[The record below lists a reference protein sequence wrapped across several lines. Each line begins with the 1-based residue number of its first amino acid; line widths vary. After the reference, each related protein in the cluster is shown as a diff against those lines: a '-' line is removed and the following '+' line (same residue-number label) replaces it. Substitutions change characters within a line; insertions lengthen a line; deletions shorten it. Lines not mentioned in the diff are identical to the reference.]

1 MEIEELLKKG
11 EEAFHNMN
19 WRDVVRIN
27 EEILNQATDE
37 RIRNLATGFYHYA
50 LAKLGKDY
58 AQIILN
64 LDKAGQSFKLAD
76 ENLASFAEIEKLM
89 LLSEFDEEN
98 KGGHLKNLGEF
109 TQGLYMRTGDAN
121 HLQLAIGALEN
132 ARKYFEKEELAQ
144 INLNLTF
151 CYGSYAP
158 SSENPREMYEKLIR
172 LCKEMEKSYKG
183 ANLARVK
190 MNASIAYQN
199 LASLKDAEN
208 PKDDLNKAVKLNEEA
223 IKLFERI
230 NSRPEMLKA
239 KQTLANILRDAA
251 LFDTDNAAEHLKKV
265 IQLRKEVAK
274 QFLDVGS
281 ELNSAYET
289 FDLGTAFLE
298 LSSLD
303 AARSKKHLTEAIA
316 RLEDAAKIFEN
327 EKQMEDLGQAKLG
340 IAVAYKNQSNL
351 KKAVKMFEEA
361 IDIFE
366 KEKNTVLLGHARLT
380 LAAACRDM
388 AEKDRGK

>member
-1 MEIEELLKKG
+1 MKIEELLKKG
-11 EEAFHNMN
+11 EEAFHNMD

-27 EEILNQATDE
+27 EEILNHATDE

-64 LDKAGQSFKLAD
+64 LDNAGQYFKLAD
-76 ENLASFAEIEKLM
+76 ENLASFAETERLI
-89 LLSEFDEEN
+89 LLSEFDEKN
-98 KGGHLKNLGEF
+98 KGKHLKNLGEF
-109 TQGLYMRTGDAN
+109 TQDLYMRTGDAS

-132 ARKYFEKEELAQ
+132 ARKHFKKEELAQ

-151 CYGSYAP
+151 CYGSYAS
-158 SSENPREMYEKLIR
+158 SSENPREMYEKLIG

-183 ANLARVK
+183 ANLARAK
-190 MNASIAYQN
+190 MNASMAYQN
-199 LASLKDAEN
+199 LASLAGARPQDLRTTFGMKDAEN

-223 IKLFERI
+223 IKLFERV
-230 NSRPEMLKA
+230 NSKPEMLKA
-239 KQTLANILRDAA
+239 KQSLANILRDAA
-251 LFDTDNAAEHLKKV
+251 LFDADNAAEHLKRA
-265 IQLRKEVAK
+265 IQMRKEVAK
-274 QFLDVGS
+274 QFLSVGS

-316 RLEDAAKIFEN
+316 RFEDAAKIFEN

-340 IAVAYKNQSNL
+340 IAVAYKNRSNL

-361 IDIFE
+361 VGIFE
-366 KEKNTVLLGHARLT
+366 KEKAY
-380 LAAACRDM
+380 RDM
-388 AEKDRGK
+388 AEKDKKS